1 MRNSS
6 RPTRARDRRANRF
19 ETSLAPESKWHR
31 HAAGQFILVES
42 GISHLRTELGSWI
55 IPTRRVGWV
64 PPRLRH
70 ASRSSGRGR
79 GWALRA
85 PTTLSTKLPAHVC
98 VLRASALL
106 VATLERIARGA
117 TSVSS
122 AMRRLLWRVVAMEM
136 REAVPETLLVPMPS
150 ESRLRATAEALLA
163 NPSIGADVERAAARA
178 GMSRRTFTRH
188 FRQETGLS
196 FAQWRRAAVTYHALE
211 RIAGGEKVSAVAFDV
226 GYSNVSAFVAM
237 MHRQLG
243 AAPVRFLNEH
253 PHEYL
258 SPPPAS
264 STDSLS

>member
-1 MRNSS
+1 MRNPPQSNQ
-6 RPTRARDRRANRF
+6 ARDRRANRF
-19 ETSLAPESKWHR
+19 ETSLAQEAKWHS

-85 PTTLSTKLPAHVC
+85 PTTLSRKLPGHVC

-106 VATLERIARGA
+106 IAALERIARGT
-117 TSVSS
+117 TSTPS
-122 AMRRLLWRVVAMEM
+122 AMRRLLWRVVALEM
-136 REAVPETLLVPMPS
+136 REATPERLLVPMPS

-163 NPSIGADVERAAARA
+163 NPSIGADVERAAARS
-178 GMSRRTFTRH
+178 GMSKRTFTRH

-196 FAQWRRAAVTYHALE
+196 FAQWRRAAITYHALE
-211 RIAGGEKVSAVAFDV
+211 RIAAGEKASSVAFEV
-226 GYSNVSAFVAM
+226 GYANVSAFVAM

-243 AAPVRFLNEH
+243 AAPVRFLSEH

-258 SPPPAS
+258 SLPP
-264 STDSLS
+264 TD